1 MKAGIVNKIKAGSI
15 IFILAV
21 LILPILQENLE
32 FSKKRPL
39 GGWITIVTKPTVSF
53 DSLFSGGFQRD
64 KEAWINQEF
73 GFRNDLVRINNQLD
87 YWLFKQANAKG
98 IIYGEKGVLH
108 DRLYTDAYFGM
119 NYIGDHKIDSIAQQM
134 KFLQDCLERDNKTL
148 LMVFAAGKATY
159 YSELIPEHFKAE
171 KKKNNYEGF
180 SEAMKKYNINH
191 IDFNKWFLENKTKSQ
206 YPLFPQL
213 GIHWSIYGS
222 ALAFDSIVH
231 FVEKKRNIDMPDFFI
246 KGVET
251 PDSLRTP
258 DDDIYKAVNLLFQ
271 VPYYK
276 MAYPIIDIK
285 KDNSKVSP
293 TLITIGDSFWWNIYN
308 TGVGETVFKNGKFWY
323 YNQAVYPESFTN
335 PINRDKVD
343 FAKSIEETD
352 VIILCYTESTLQ
364 TIGNGVLDDLYK
376 YYKNNK
382 QLVNP
387 NRDIDIKNFIE
398 YIKSDKKWM
407 EVLSKKAQETKRPIE
422 DLIYADAAWQV
433 DNVLYKNK

>member
-1 MKAGIVNKIKAGSI
+1 MKENIANNIKVGTL
-15 IFILAV
+15 IFLMTV
-21 LILPILQENLE
+21 LFLPIIQDNLE
-32 FSKKRPL
+32 FSLRIPL
-39 GGWITIVTKPTVSF
+39 GGWTTSVNKPVLSL
-53 DSLFSGGFQRD
+53 DSLLSGGFQRD

-87 YWLFKQANAKG
+87 YWLFKKANSKG
-98 IIYGEKGVLH
+98 IFYGKKGVLH

-119 NYIGDHKIDSIAQQM
+119 NYLGDKKIDSIAQQM
-134 KFLQDCLERDNKTL
+134 KFLQDCLEKDNKTL

-159 YSELIPEHFKAE
+159 YSELIPEHFKVK

-180 SEAMKKYNINH
+180 SEAIKKHNINH
-191 IDFNKWFLENKTKSQ
+191 IDFNKWFVENKTKSQ

-222 ALAFDSIVH
+222 ALAFDSIVKY
-231 FVEKKRNIDMPDFFI
+231 VEKKRNIDMPDFSI
-246 KGVET
+246 MGVEL
-251 PDSLRTP
+251 PDTLRTP

-271 VPYYK
+271 TPYYK
-276 MAYPIIDIK
+276 MAYPIIDVK
-285 KDNSKVSP
+285 KDNLKVSP

-308 TGVGETVFKNGKFWY
+308 TGVGESVFKNGKFWY
-323 YNQAVYPESFTN
+323 YNKAVYPESFTN
-335 PINRDKVD
+335 PINRDKID

-364 TIGNGVLDDLYK
+364 TIGNDFLNDLYK

-382 QLVNP
+382 QFVNP
-387 NRDIDIKNFIE
+387 NRDTDIKNYIE

-407 EVLSKKAQETKRPIE
+407 ESLTKRAIEIKKPIE
-422 DLIYADAAWQV
+422 ELIYNDAAWQV